1 MLYGHIGVGF
11 AAKRVAPKA
20 SLGALLLA
28 STALDTLCGIFLLT
42 GIERTDPNG
51 VSHMP
56 WSHGL
61 LIAVIWSL
69 VSLGLVGLGLA
80 YLVSRDRRTSVLI
93 GLLVFS
99 HWVLDF
105 ASHPMGMG
113 RELPP
118 DLPLLFGGAP
128 RVGLGLCNSI
138 PAAIV
143 TDFGLLIG
151 GIIIYLVSTKPR
163 DRMGV
168 WAFWAT
174 VLFIVALALPGAVPE
189 SAVLATLAQP
199 LLLPL
204 GIWVE
209 RHRSTRTARGRT

>member
-1 MLYGHIGVGF
+1 MLYGHIAVGF

-20 SLGALLLA
+20 SLGVLLLSA
-28 STALDTLCGIFLLT
+28 TALDTLCGVFLLT
-42 GIERTDPNG
+42 GIERTDPSG
-51 VSHMP
+51 VSHIP

-61 LIAVIWSL
+61 LMAVIWS
-69 VSLGLVGLGLA
+69 LVGLGLA
-80 YLVSRDRRTSVLI
+80 YLVSRDRRTSVVI

-105 ASHPMGMG
+105 ISHPMGMG

-118 DLPLLFGGAP
+118 DLPLLFGGSAK
-128 RVGLGLCNSI
+128 VGLGLYNSI

-174 VLFIVALALPGAVPE
+174 MLFIVVLALPGAVPE
-189 SAVLATLAQP
+189 LAVLTTLAQP

-204 GIWVE
+204 GIWAE